1 MINKKNC
8 MLSSAHF
15 AFDDRIFYKEAK
27 SLSQAGYEVVII
39 AWHDKEET
47 IDNIKIIPLPILKD
61 RFHRMTK
68 TLWKL
73 FKLALK
79 EKADVYHFH
88 DPELIFIGIV
98 LRLLDKKVIYW
109 CSWRSSKIDFK

>member
-1 MINKKNC
+1 
-8 MLSSAHF
+8 
-15 AFDDRIFYKEAK
+15 
-27 SLSQAGYEVVII
+27 
-39 AWHDKEET
+39 
-47 IDNIKIIPLPILKD
+47 
-61 RFHRMTK
+61 MTK

-98 LRLLDKKVIYW
+98 LRLLDKKVIY
-109 CSWRSSKIDFK
+109 